1 MFVFLLLSWCAC
13 LLRSIRIFPQKR
25 RSATLFGCLLK
36 CKKRIRLLVTVP
48 RQVCD
53 APGTCPCFVCD
64 VRLECLL
71 KRYLVL
77 PVGVSALCK
86 PIVCFCCCCSVAKV
100 LGPRVVDFGTPPA
113 DPSVFPVLPCSKC
126 VVRLCKNQLTKRAM
140 T

>member
-1 MFVFLLLSWCAC
+1 
-13 LLRSIRIFPQKR
+13 
-25 RSATLFGCLLK
+25 

-64 VRLECLL
+64 VLLECLL

-86 PIVCFCCCCSVAKV
+86 AIVCFCCCCSVAKA
-100 LGPRVVDFGTPPA
+100 LGPRVVDIWHVPGRPQRLSRPP
-113 DPSVFPVLPCSKC
+113 PSCS
-126 VVRLCKNQLTKRAM
+126 
-140 T
+140 